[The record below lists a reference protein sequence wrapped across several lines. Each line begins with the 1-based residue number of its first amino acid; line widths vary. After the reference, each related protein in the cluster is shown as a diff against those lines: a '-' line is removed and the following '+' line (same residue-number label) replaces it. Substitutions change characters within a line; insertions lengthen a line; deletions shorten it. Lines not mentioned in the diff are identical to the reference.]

1 MGLCL
6 VRKLGEEVLVEVPD
20 RGISFSFRVSRIK
33 PNKVTLVFDAPG
45 EVLIYRK
52 ELWDRMEESSR
63 DRCDAGDVD
72 FGGLRLYHNDF
83 DLTEGTD
90 AAETSDR

>member
-6 VRKLGEEVLVEVPD
+6 VRKIGEEVLVEVPD
-20 RGISFSFRVSRIK
+20 RHISFSFRVSRIK

-52 ELWDRMEESSR
+52 ELWDRMEESLR
-63 DRCDAGDVD
+63 DRGDPD
-72 FGGLRLYHNDF
+72 LDGLRWYHNDV

-90 AAETSDR
+90 ASETADR